1 MISYIAPAL
10 YGIDLYALGLE
21 ERLREEEMIGP
32 GVASQSDDRRMF
44 AENESV
50 RPGFR
55 VV

>member
-32 GVASQSDDRRMF
+32 GVAS
-44 AENESV
+44 
-50 RPGFR
+50 
-55 VV
+55 

>member
-21 ERLREEEMIGP
+21 EGLREEEVLRP
-32 GVASQSDDRRMF
+32 GVASQSDNRRMF

-50 RPGFR
+50 RPAFR

>member
-1 MISYIAPAL
+1 MVSYIASAL
-10 YGIDLYALGLE
+10 YGMDFYALGLE

-50 RPGFR
+50 RPALR

>member
-1 MISYIAPAL
+1 MISYIASAL
-10 YGIDLYALGLE
+10 YGIDFYALGLE

-50 RPGFR
+50 RPAFR